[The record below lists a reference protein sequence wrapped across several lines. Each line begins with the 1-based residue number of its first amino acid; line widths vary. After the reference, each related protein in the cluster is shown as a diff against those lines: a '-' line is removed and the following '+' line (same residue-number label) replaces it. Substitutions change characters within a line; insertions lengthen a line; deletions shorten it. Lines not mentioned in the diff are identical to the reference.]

1 MELKK
6 YQRLI
11 IDDLQNFLR
20 LLNEEKNISLA
31 YEKHWES
38 KGLPV
43 TSYDFNGMPPYKYT
57 IPQCPHVCI
66 KVPTGGGKTFLA
78 CNALKP
84 IFQKY
89 HKGLQKAVVWLVPS
103 TSILEQTLR
112 NLKDPSHPY
121 RQKLNDLFSH
131 RVEVYDKKGL
141 LDAQGFSATT
151 VLENVSIMVLSYAS
165 LRITNKEERKSYQD
179 NSNYA
184 PFFNADADK
193 SLLLQKP
200 GVDEMSLI
208 NVIRLLNP
216 VCIIDESHNAESNL
230 SVDMLQDLNPSFV
243 LDLTATP
250 KDNSNIISVADSMA
264 LKKENMVKLPVVVYN
279 QNRTEDVIDSAITLQ
294 KNLERIAI
302 ESEAEGGSYIRPIVL
317 FQAQS
322 RGNEDNITYQKLKE
336 KLIKV
341 YGLNEKHIAIK
352 TATINE
358 LKQEDLGSKQC
369 EIRYII
375 TVNALK
381 EGWDCPFAYIL
392 ATIAN
397 RSTPVEVEQILGR
410 ILRLPY
416 ASKQSDRM
424 LNMSYV
430 FTSSPDFQRTLDSVV
445 EALNKQ
451 GFSKL
456 NSRDTVVA
464 NIEYEEMVSPNM
476 VTEQIDMF
484 VDNKEPEKALDE
496 LISDSYVPNEI
507 QKQTFTQLIQ
517 DKAGAAYDRF
527 EDYVQEIG
535 DTELSTTPL
544 TNDMMKPITIREK
557 YQELAKT
564 IVLQQF
570 MRLNEHL
577 SHLQPYQY
585 LLVDRGWLLNN
596 FKLSQ
601 NATKINFDAISVNI
615 REVDLIAESNKE
627 YLPQAVKINAKTR
640 DAIMRHINSLSN
652 ELQLQSLAHL
662 VIDAMG
668 KMPPISQPDLQK
680 YTQRVIEDLE
690 PEKLAEL
697 KQSPE
702 LYAEKLRKKVQEF
715 MNNHAEEEFEKRLG
729 TGKIVLKDSY
739 TFPEKITLIRSTP
752 SGNYGLYTKEE
763 AVNTLENKLKGAL
776 EEMDNI
782 VFWHRNISRR
792 GFEINGNINHYPDFI
807 VYTKSKKILLIETKG
822 EHLNA
827 DKKIKLGNFYTKYSN
842 QDIHYYMLF
851 ENNVPNGAYDFD
863 TIVSFIREM

>member
-20 LLNEEKNISLA
+20 LLDEEKNIGLA

-38 KGLPV
+38 KGLLV
-43 TSYDFNGMPPYKYT
+43 SSYDFNGMPPYKYS

-78 CNALKP
+78 CNALAP
-84 IFQKY
+84 IFSQY
-89 HKGLQKAVVWLVPS
+89 YKGLQKAVVWLVPS
-103 TSILEQTLR
+103 SSILEQTLK

-131 RVEVYDKKGL
+131 RVEVYDKKEL
-141 LDAQGFSATT
+141 LDAQSFNAGT
-151 VLENVSIMVLSYAS
+151 VKENISIMVLSYAS

-184 PFFNADADK
+184 GFFNADADK
-193 SLLLQKP
+193 NLLLQKQ

-216 VCIIDESHNAESNL
+216 VCIIDESHNAESSL
-230 SVDMLQDLNPSFV
+230 SVDMLKDLNPSFV

-250 KDNSNIISVADSMA
+250 KNNSNIISVADSMS
-264 LKKENMVKLPVVVYN
+264 LKKENMIKLPVVVYN
-279 QNRTEDVIDSAITLQ
+279 HNRTEDVIDSAITLQ

-302 ESEAEGGSYIRPIVL
+302 QNEADGGSYIRPIVL

-322 RGNEDNITYQKLKE
+322 KGGEDNVTYQKLKE

-341 YGLNEKHIAIK
+341 YGLQEKHIAIK

-358 LKQEDLGSKQC
+358 LKQEDLLSKQC
-369 EIRYII
+369 EIRFII

-410 ILRLPY
+410 ILRLPN
-416 ASKQSDRM
+416 ATKHVDKM

-430 FTSSPDFQRTLDSVV
+430 FTSSPDFQRTLDSIVA
-445 EALNKQ
+445 ALNKQ
-451 GFSKL
+451 GFNKL
-456 NSRDTVVA
+456 NSRDLTVVS
-464 NIEYEEMVSPNM
+464 IEEEEEISFVEDDGGQLDIFNDKGE
-476 VTEQIDMF
+476 TEKPL
-484 VDNKEPEKALDE
+484 NE
-496 LISDSYVPNEI
+496 LISDNYVSTIKNNTAFAEI
-507 QKQTFTQLIQ
+507 LQQK
-517 DKAGAAYDRF
+517 ANRAYDNL
-527 EDYVQEIG
+527 EKLVDDLDY
-535 DTELSTTPL
+535 TELSTTPL
-544 TNDMMKPITIREK
+544 TPEMMQPIKIREK
-557 YQELAKT
+557 YLEVVKEITLP
-564 IVLQQF
+564 QF
-570 MRLNEHL
+570 VRLNEQKSL
-577 SHLQPYQY
+577 LQSSDYI
-585 LLVDRGWLLNN
+585 LVEKEWLLNN
-596 FKLSQ
+596 FKLSKEG
-601 NATKINFDAISVNI
+601 TKINFDSISVNI
-615 REVDLIAESNKE
+615 REVDLVAESNKE
-627 YLPQAVKINAKTR
+627 YLPQAVKINSKTR
-640 DAIMRHINSLSN
+640 EAIMKHINSLSN
-652 ELQLQSLAHL
+652 ELQLQSLANIT
-662 VIDAMG
+662 IDAMG
-668 KMPPISQPDLQK
+668 KMPPISQPELKK

-702 LYAEKLRKKVQEF
+702 LYAEKLKVKIQGY
-715 MNNHAEEEFEKRLG
+715 MLSHAEEEFEKRLG
-729 TGKIVLKDSY
+729 NEITLKDTY
-739 TFPEKITLIRSTP
+739 QFPESITLTRSMP
-752 SGNYGLYTKEE
+752 SGNFGLYSKEE
-763 AVNTLENKLKGAL
+763 SVNSLESKLKGAL

-782 VFWHRNISRR
+782 VFWHRNISRK

-807 VYTKSKKILLIETKG
+807 VYTNSKKIILIETKG

-827 DKKIKLGNFYTKYSN
+827 DKKIKLGGFYTKYSN
-842 QDIHYYMLF
+842 QQIHYFMVF
-851 ENNVPNGAYDFD
+851 ENNAPSGAYNFD
-863 TIVSFIREM
+863 NAVEKVRKM

>member
-11 IDDLQNFLR
+11 IDDLNNFLQ
-20 LLNEEKNISLA
+20 LLNEEKNINKA

-78 CNALKP
+78 CNALAP
-84 IFQKY
+84 IFNKY
-89 HKGLQKAVVWLVPS
+89 HKGLQKVVVWMVPS
-103 TSILEQTLR
+103 SSILEQTLR

-165 LRITNKEERKSYQD
+165 LRITNKEERKSYQE

-184 PFFNADADK
+184 SFFHADTDR

-216 VCIIDESHNAESNL
+216 ICIIDESHNAESNL

-250 KDNSNIISVADSMA
+250 KDNSNLISVADSMA

-279 QNRTEDVIDSAITLQ
+279 QNKTEDVIDSAISLQ
-294 KNLERIAI
+294 KNLEQIAI
-302 ESEAEGGSYIRPIVL
+302 ASEKEGGRYIRPIVL

-322 RGNEDNITYQKLKE
+322 KGSEDNITYQKLKE

-341 YGLNEKHIAIK
+341 YGLDEKHIAIK

-358 LKQEDLGSKQC
+358 LKQEDLSSKQC
-369 EIRYII
+369 SIRYII

-416 ASKQSDRM
+416 ASKQTDKM

-430 FTSSPDFQRTLDSVV
+430 FTSSPDFQRTLDSIV

-456 NSRDTVVA
+456 NSRDKAVV
-464 NIEYEEMVSPNM
+464 NIEFEEVEIPHIVS
-476 VTEQIDMF
+476 EQINMF
-484 VDNKEPEKALDE
+484 VEENEIEKPLDE
-496 LISDSYVPNEI
+496 LISDNHVPNTPQI
-507 QKQTFTQLIQ
+507 QSFTQLIEE
-517 DKAGAAYDRF
+517 KAVAAYDQLEEF
-527 EDYVQEIG
+527 TKEIG
-535 DTELSTTPL
+535 NTELSTTPL
-544 TNDMMKPITIREK
+544 TKEMMQPITIREK
-557 YQELAKT
+557 YQEIANTLM
-564 IVLQQF
+564 LPQF
-570 MRLNEHL
+570 MRLNEQI
-577 SHLQPYQY
+577 SMLQPLQY

-601 NATKINFDAISVNI
+601 YGTIINFDAISVNI
-615 REVDLIAESNKE
+615 REVDLVAENNKE

-652 ELQLQSLAHL
+652 ELQIQSLANL
-662 VIDAMG
+662 VINAMG
-668 KMPPISQPDLQK
+668 KMPPISQQELQK

-690 PEKLAEL
+690 AEKLAEL

-702 LYAEKLRKKVQEF
+702 LYAEKLKKKVQEF
-715 MNNHAEEEFEKRLG
+715 MNNHAEEQFEKRLG
-729 TGKIVLKDSY
+729 SQIVLRDNY
-739 TFPEKITLIRSTP
+739 LFPEKITLIRSTP

-782 VFWHRNISRR
+782 VFWHRNISKT

-851 ENNVPNGAYDFD
+851 ENNVPNGAFDFD
-863 TIVSFIREM
+863 TIVGWIREM